1 MAVSEFYLW
10 GDGTGRSGNAR
21 LILMCFGKEWSS
33 TVRSTRAITQSIS
46 ASERKRF
53 PLSDKVSSITHIEDY
68 FSTSFFSRMYSVGKS
83 LLRRWHGMLGLSRQ
97 SPLSWYRDR
106 LREELRERRIASTP
120 WRRLSETSDVLF
132 SISRASF
139 DGFPVRR
146 LPFITGSRHVLVYAY
161 MLAKYTSRWKFY
173 RVAARLCR
181 APQYSLVREVVNPAK
196 DHKLDEVASRHQ
208 IDRAQFKRVSR
219 QLRRVWPLLP

>member
-1 MAVSEFYLW
+1 MAVLEFYLW
-10 GDGTGRSGNAR
+10 GDGTGRSRNAR
-21 LILMCFGKEWSS
+21 LILMCFGKEWWS
-33 TVRSTRAITQSIS
+33 TVHAQSPNRLVP
-46 ASERKRF
+46 ASEKKNS

-68 FSTSFFSRMYSVGKS
+68 FSTSFFSRMYPVGKS

-97 SPLSWYRDR
+97 SPPSWYRDR

-120 WRRLSETSDVLF
+120 LRRLSETSDVLF

-181 APQYSLVREVVNPAK
+181 APQYNLVREVVNPAK

-208 IDRAQFKRVSR
+208 IDRAQFKRVCR